1 MNGAGSSTFAAANSI
16 PGDLVST
23 LMGGQM
29 KQVDQAM
36 KAAKVGLEMQTK
48 VQQQAQAME
57 VVAMMTGVGGR
68 VNTFA

>member
-1 MNGAGSSTFAAANSI
+1 MNGVGTFQTANSI

-29 KQVDQAM
+29 QQVDQAM
-36 KAAKVGLEMQTK
+36 KMVKVGAEMETK

-57 VVAMMTGVGGR
+57 VVAMMTGVGGK
-68 VNTFA
+68 VNTYA

>member
-1 MNGAGSSTFAAANSI
+1 MNGVGNTFAAANSI
-16 PGDLVST
+16 PGDLVNT

-36 KAAKVGLEMQTK
+36 QAAKVGMEMQTK

-57 VVAMMTGVGGR
+57 VVAMMTGVGGK
-68 VNTFA
+68 VNTYA